1 MTRAI
6 GGFLAVA
13 LLLAACGDD
22 SAVPTTEAVTP
33 SSTATSAPATTAGT
47 TATTG
52 IPTGVAPCALLT
64 ADEVAVATG
73 YPVTGV
79 RDDPPLN
86 CIYDL
91 DTGFNVFI
99 FVGIEDGMGRFA
111 GAANLYEEYTL
122 LIGDD
127 ETEAYPD
134 IGGGAVCCPFRT
146 MAIDAGD
153 GRFVAVGVAGTY
165 DALAEPLGVLSTLA
179 EAILARL

>member
-1 MTRAI
+1 MNRTI

-22 SAVPTTEAVTP
+22 GGAATTEAVAPP
-33 SSTATSAPATTAGT
+33 STTASAPPTTVQATT
-47 TATTG
+47 TTG
-52 IPTGVAPCALLT
+52 IPTGVAPCELLT
-64 ADEVAVATG
+64 ATEVAAATG
-73 YPVTGV
+73 YSVTGV

-86 CIYDL
+86 CIFDL
-91 DTGFNVFI
+91 DTGGNVFI

-122 LIGDD
+122 LIGDGQTQAFP
-127 ETEAYPD
+127 E

-153 GRFVAVGVAGTY
+153 GRFVAVGVAGTFEALDEPL
-165 DALAEPLGVLSTLA
+165 DALTTLA
-179 EAILARL
+179 DAILARL